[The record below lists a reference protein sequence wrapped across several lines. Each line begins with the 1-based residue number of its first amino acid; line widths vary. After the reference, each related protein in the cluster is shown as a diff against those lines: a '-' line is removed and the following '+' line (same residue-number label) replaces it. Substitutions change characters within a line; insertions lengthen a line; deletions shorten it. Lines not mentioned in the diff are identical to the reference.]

1 MAEMVKLFIDGKEV
15 EVEKNSTI
23 LDAAKKA
30 GSYIPTLCYHPDL
43 SPTGACGVCVVEIEG
58 SPTPKRSCCT
68 PVSQGMKVTTNSKSL
83 REIRKT
89 IVQLLLSDHDVTCPT
104 CSANE
109 KCELQSLANYLGV
122 DMNGLPAI
130 LERKPL
136 DETSVSIVR
145 DPNKCILCGRC
156 VTVCSEL
163 QAVSAIT
170 IAERGFEAVV
180 DTFFSQGLGNSSCVN
195 CGQCTVF
202 CPTGALSERSEI
214 DMVWDA
220 LLDPD
225 KVVVVQEAPSIR
237 ATLGEEF
244 GMEVGTVTVGK
255 MYAALRR
262 LGFDVVFDTNFAADL
277 TIMEEANE
285 LVERVKSGGP
295 LPLITSCSPGWIKF
309 METFFPDLA
318 KYVST
323 CKSPQQM
330 FGTLSKTYFAEEA
343 GIDPSKIVSVSIMP
357 CTAKKFEARR
367 PEMRDSGYQDV
378 DYVLTTR
385 EFVRMLKSAGLDL
398 KELPDERP
406 DELMGMYTGAAT
418 IFGATGGVM
427 EAAVRTAYWMITG
440 KELENLD
447 VTAVRGMAGIKEAE
461 LDINGLKVKVAVAH
475 GLGNARELLTKVRKQ
490 LEETGKSEYAFI
502 EIMACPGGCVG
513 GGGQPKG
520 STFAMRARRGEGL
533 YAEDKSLPLRR
544 SHENP
549 AIKRI
554 YEKFLKKPGSGVSHK
569 LLHTFYYK
577 RCDLSG
583 CTIESVTEKHAN
595 HH

>member
-1 MAEMVKLFIDGKEV
+1 MTEMVKLFIDGKEV
-15 EVEKNSTI
+15 EIDKNATI
-23 LDAAKKA
+23 LDAAKKI
-30 GSYIPTLCYHPDL
+30 GIYIPTLCYHPDL
-43 SPTGACGVCVVEIEG
+43 SPTGACGVCVVEVEG
-58 SPTPKRSCCT
+58 APTPKRACCT
-68 PVSQGMKVTTNSKSL
+68 PVASGMKVRTNSKAL
-83 REIRKT
+83 REVRKT
-89 IVQLLLSDHDVTCPT
+89 IIQLLLSNHDVTCPT

-109 KCELQSLANYLGV
+109 KCELQSIANYLEV
-122 DMNGLPAI
+122 DMNGFSTL
-130 LERKPL
+130 LDRKPV

-156 VTVCSEL
+156 VTVCNEI
-163 QAVSAIT
+163 QTVSALT
-170 IAERGFEAVV
+170 VANRGFEALI
-180 DTFFSQGLGNSSCVN
+180 DTFFSQGMGNSTCVN

-202 CPTGALSERSEI
+202 CPTGALAEKSEI
-214 DMVWDA
+214 DLVWDA
-220 LLDPD
+220 LLDPE

-262 LGFDVVFDTNFAADL
+262 LGFDYVFDTNFAADL

-285 LVERVKSGGP
+285 FVERFKNGGP

-309 METFFPDLA
+309 METFFPDLV
-318 KYVST
+318 KHVST

-330 FGTLSKTYFAEEA
+330 FGALSKTYFAKEY
-343 GIDPSKIVSVSIMP
+343 GIDSGKIVSVSIMP

-367 PEMRDSGYQDV
+367 PEMRASGYQDV

-385 EFVRMLKSAGLDL
+385 EFVRMLKSANIDL

-427 EAAVRTAYWMITG
+427 EAAIRTAYWMITG

-447 VTAVRGMAGIKEAE
+447 IEAVRGMAGIKEAE
-461 LDINGLKVKVAVAH
+461 LNIDGVKVKVAVAH
-475 GLGNARELLTKVRKQ
+475 GLGNARQLLNRVRKQ
-490 LEETGKSEYAFI
+490 IEETGRSEYAFI

-533 YAEDKSLPLRR
+533 YKEDKSLPIRR

-549 AIKRI
+549 AIKRV
-554 YEKFLKKPGSGVSHK
+554 YEKFLIKPGSEISHK
-569 LLHTFYYK
+569 LLHTHYYV
-577 RCDLSG
+577 RCDVTG
-583 CTIESVTEKHAN
+583 CTLHAAESHTH
-595 HH
+595 